1 MTLTKRAR
9 AYGLQPTY
17 TVVDG
22 PDRTAPPDTL
32 TALLK
37 AFGADTA
44 PPLEVEP
51 RLAAPENTACF
62 LPPDTH
68 LWGIALQL
76 YQLRSSRNWG
86 IGDFADLEHL
96 ARIVAPMG
104 ADFLGL
110 NPLHA
115 LFLAAPTQCSPFSP
129 SNRRFLNPL
138 YLAVDRVPGFLPDM
152 VADAELDSLRQ
163 TDLVDY
169 AGVASVKLRV
179 LRSIWDG
186 GAALP
191 DSFLLEGGDALHR
204 HALFDALSAHMVAQG
219 HGAGWRNWPG
229 AWHDLNGKAV
239 QDFAQQHQDQVRFFQ
254 WLQYLCNHQLHSLRA
269 LCDQLGM
276 RIGLYLDF
284 AVGEAADGSGSWGSP
299 DVLADVRIGSPPDA
313 YNEQGQDWGLAPL
326 SPLAM
331 ARSHAAPFRAL
342 IADATR
348 QAGALRIDHAMGLWQ
363 LYLIPPGAT
372 AAAGTYARYPVTDM
386 LFALADASLAN
397 RTVII
402 GEDLGNVPDGFQDVM
417 EACNILS
424 YRIYFFE
431 RGAKGF
437 IPPADYPQS
446 ALACLS
452 THDLPTFRGWWR
464 GDDIAL
470 RKRFGLIAAKG
481 ARKQDRD
488 RKAERADVLVDLQK
502 AGLLTAAQA
511 CQITPDGATPDL
523 ITAIHAHLATAPS
536 HLFAARLEDL
546 AAELHPVNIPATV
559 DEYPNWRR
567 KLSLTLD
574 ELAQTPLFQTTL
586 AAIAAAR
593 PGSPSRSR
601 TQSRGGR

>member
-1 MTLTKRAR
+1 MTLNKRAR

-17 TVVDG
+17 AVVDG
-22 PDRTAPPDTL
+22 PDRTAPPATL
-32 TALLK
+32 TALLG
-37 AFGADTA
+37 AFGADTT

-51 RLAAPENTACF
+51 RLVAPKGAACF
-62 LPPDTH
+62 MPQDTRM
-68 LWGIALQL
+68 WGIALQL
-76 YQLRSSRNWG
+76 YQLRTNRNWG

-96 ARIVAPMG
+96 ARIVAAEG

-115 LFLAAPTQCSPFSP
+115 MFLAAPTNCSPFSP

-138 YLAVDRVPGFLPDM
+138 YLAVDRVQGFLPDM
-152 VADAELDSLRQ
+152 VDDAELEALRQ

-169 AGVASVKLRV
+169 AGVAAVKLRV
-179 LRSIWDG
+179 LRAIWDS

-191 DSFLLEGGDALHR
+191 DSFLNKGGEALYR
-204 HALFDALSAHMVAQG
+204 HALFDAISARMVADG
-219 HGAGWRNWPG
+219 HGAGWRSWP
-229 AWHDLNGKAV
+229 APWHDIDGQAV
-239 QDFAQQHQDQVRFFQ
+239 QDFARNHQEDVRFYQ
-254 WLQYLCNHQLHSLRA
+254 WLQYLCNQQLHSLRA
-269 LCDQLGM
+269 LCEQLGM

-299 DVLADVRIGSPPDA
+299 DVLADVRIGAPPDA

-331 ARSHAAPFRAL
+331 ARKNAAPFRSL
-342 IADATR
+342 IEDATR

-363 LYLIPPGAT
+363 LYLIPQGAT
-372 AAAGTYARYPVTDM
+372 AAMGTYARYPVADM
-386 LFALADASLAN
+386 LIALADASLAN
-397 RTVII
+397 GTVII

-417 EACNILS
+417 AACNILS

-431 RGAKGF
+431 RTAKGF
-437 IPPADYPQS
+437 VPPADYPQS

-470 RKRFGLIAAKG
+470 RQRFGLIAAKG
-481 ARKQDRD
+481 ARKQERD
-488 RKAERADVLVDLQK
+488 RKAERSDVLADLQK

-511 CQITPDGATPDL
+511 RQITPDDAPPEL
-523 ITAIHAHLATAPS
+523 ITAIHGHLAGAPS
-536 HLFAARLEDL
+536 SLFAARFEDL
-546 AAELHPVNIPATV
+546 AGEVHPVNIPATV

-567 KLSLTLD
+567 KLALPLD
-574 ELAQTPLFQTTL
+574 DLAQTPLFQNTL

-593 PGSPSRSR
+593 P
-601 TQSRGGR
+601 RGTV